1 MLIMLSKFRFFRSS
15 FLGKVIC
22 ICQVLRHTWFLRYRH
37 STWFF
42 ACIMCMCLSRAI
54 YVCCNV
60 CTCMRVCFSMF
71 DEMAYI
77 NRDSSFCAC
86 KKWEEMWFNFIWRC
100 GVCSKIEKAAPNRQ
114 FQRNTIWDFISM
126 TLQLCFAFYY
136 YRFFG
141 TQRTI
146 VTRNFWRKH
155 PHTHA
160 HRPTHCNFA
169 RVPFPNSPNDPKVK
183 DT

>member
-22 ICQVLRHTWFLRYRH
+22 ICQVLRHTWFLRYLH

-77 NRDSSFCAC
+77 NRDSLFCAC

-114 FQRNTIWDFISM
+114 FQRRNAIRYGILFRWHFSCALLFIIIASLALNARLLPAIFEGS
-126 TLQLCFAFYY
+126 T
-136 YRFFG
+136 
-141 TQRTI
+141 RT
-146 VTRNFWRKH
+146 
-155 PHTHA
+155 HTHIDR
-160 HRPTHCNFA
+160 HIVILHEFLFRT
-169 RVPFPNSPNDPKVK
+169 VQTIQK
-183 DT
+183 